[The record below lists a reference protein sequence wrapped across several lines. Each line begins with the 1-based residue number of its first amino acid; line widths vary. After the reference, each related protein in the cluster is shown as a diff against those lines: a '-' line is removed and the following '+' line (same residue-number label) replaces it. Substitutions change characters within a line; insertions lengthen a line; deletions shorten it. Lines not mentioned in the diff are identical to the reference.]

1 MKTVIRNIGSG
12 DAAIMKTLDHMI
24 RLARRDART
33 PDVKTLAKKLSKG
46 CNSGDAAMR
55 EFCKVKNAFD
65 WVVENITYKFDHQHV
80 QEWVDVDNPNTTE
93 FLIAPKHQLG
103 VLVGD
108 CDDMSMMLAAIL
120 GAMGFSVKYKVIA
133 WRGQEFT
140 HVYVEVLMPN
150 AEGEY
155 RWIPMDPVAG
165 ANGFAWEKS
174 PVIRKHHVDVF

>member
-1 MKTVIRNIGSG
+1 MKTLVRNIGNG
-12 DAAIMKTLDHMI
+12 DSAIMKTLDHMI

-33 PDVKTLAKKLSKG
+33 PDVKTLAKRLASS
-46 CNSGDAAMR
+46 CTSGDVNYQ
-55 EFCKVKNAFD
+55 EYCKVKAAFD
-65 WVVENITYKFDHQHV
+65 WVVDNITYRFDHQHV
-80 QEWVDVDNPNTTE
+80 QDWIEVDNPNTTE

-108 CDDMSMMLAAIL
+108 CDDMSMMLAALL

-133 WRGQEFT
+133 WRGQEYT

-150 AEGEY
+150 ADGEY
-155 RWIPMDPVAG
+155 RWVPMDPVAG
-165 ANGFAWEKS
+165 KNGFGWEKA

>member
-1 MKTVIRNIGSG
+1 MKTIVRNIGNG
-12 DAAIMKTLDHMI
+12 DAAIMKTLSHMI

-33 PDVKTLAKKLSKG
+33 PDVKTLAKRLSSN
-46 CNSGDAAMR
+46 CTSGDTIKQ
-55 EFCKVKNAFD
+55 EFCKVKAAFD
-65 WVVENITYKFDHQHV
+65 WVVDNITYKFDHQHV
-80 QEWVDVDNPNTTE
+80 SEWADVPNPSNTE

-108 CDDMSMMLAAIL
+108 CDDMSMMLAALL
-120 GAMGFSVKYKVIA
+120 GAMGFKVKFKVIA
-133 WRGQEFT
+133 WRGQEYT

-165 ANGFAWEKS
+165 KNGFGWEKS
-174 PVIRKHHVDVF
+174 PVKRKYHVDVF